1 MLKNNYLCLV
11 KKLHVILSIL
21 ISILIFAHCKSHRY
35 ELSPEL
41 LQIDNLMWLQPD
53 SATRELSRF
62 WANYNIDSTDAFNKH
77 YFNLLVSE
85 ALFKG
90 GYPQSNRKRLL
101 KAVDYFDTTD
111 YWLSA
116 RAHYMNGVGLKA
128 NDSMIEALCE
138 YLHVLDI
145 MDEHIP
151 TPPHTRFMMLIH
163 CRIGDLFSDQY
174 MQEPAIVCYENALKY
189 NALGECVPFERSTLL
204 HKLGYQYDKLQ
215 KYDTARHYY
224 NEALSLMSDTS
235 NSSYQNLLFYIAML
249 DCTSGD
255 DFENGIIKAKKLVS
269 SMPEPYRDWRYVNIG
284 LMYYGAKQNDSSLV
298 YLHKAFDHSTNP
310 KLQSYVAEFIHEIYE
325 SQGDTLKMAE
335 FAEYLIEK
343 PSNERVSMARV
354 STLNSM
360 FQDYQTRHQER
371 LQQQNRKRAIIC
383 VSIAIVILLLVVF
396 IIVKLRN
403 KKRTIENQKLQEEKL
418 RVQKDYENSKHQ
430 QFEALRKRVKSLFDE
445 KKNHSLPLIINEFK
459 SVYPDVLNNISKEYP
474 NLTETEKNI
483 LILTLLNFRIKEEA
497 EMLNL
502 SENTVMK
509 YRSNLKK
516 KVEFDQISSQIR

>member
-1 MLKNNYLCLV
+1 
-11 KKLHVILSIL
+11 
-21 ISILIFAHCKSHRY
+21 
-35 ELSPEL
+35 
-41 LQIDNLMWLQPD
+41 MWLQPD

-116 RAHYMNGVGLKA
+116 RAHYMNGVGFKA
-128 NDSMIEALCE
+128 EDSVVEALYE

-145 MDEHIP
+145 VDEHIP
-151 TPPHTRFMMLIH
+151 TPPHPRFMMLIH

-189 NALGECVPFERSTLL
+189 NNLGECVPFERSILL
-204 HKLGYQYDKLQ
+204 QKLGFQYDKLQ
-215 KYDTARHYY
+215 KYDTARYYY
-224 NEALSLMSDTS
+224 NEALRNSPDT
-235 NSSYQNLLFYIAML
+235 NNLNYKMLQFYKAML
-249 DCTSGD
+249 DCTSGA
-255 DFENGIIKAKKLVS
+255 DFEHGIVELKRLAS
-269 SMPEPYRDWRYVNIG
+269 QCSESNRDWRYVNIG
-284 LMYYGAKQNDSSLV
+284 LIYQEAGPVDSALV
-298 YLHKAFDHSTNP
+298 YLQKAFDYGINDAV
-310 KLQSYVAEFIHEIYE
+310 KSYVAEFIYDIYE
-325 SQGDTLKMAE
+325 SQGDTLKMTE
-335 FAEYLIEK
+335 FAKYLIEK

-360 FQDYQTRHQER
+360 FQDYLTRHQER
-371 LQQQNRKRAIIC
+371 LQHQNRKKAIIT
-383 VSIAIVILLLVVF
+383 VSIVLALIMLMVF
-396 IIVKLRN
+396 IFVKLIN
-403 KKRTIENQKLQEEKL
+403 KKKTIENQKLQEEKERL
-418 RVQKDYENSKHQ
+418 QKGFEDSKHQ
-430 QFEALRKRVKSLFDE
+430 QFETLQKRVKSIFKE
-445 KKNHSLPLIINEFK
+445 KSNNSLPLIINEFK
-459 SVYPDVLNNISKEYP
+459 LVYIDFLNKIYLAYP
-474 NLTETEKNI
+474 NLSETEKNI

-497 EMLNL
+497 IILNL

-516 KVEFDQISSQIR
+516 KVDFKQISSQIR

>member
-1 MLKNNYLCLV
+1 V
-11 KKLHVILSIL
+11 KKLYSILSISVL
-21 ISILIFAHCKSHRY
+21 LLVLAHCTSNPKPWY
-35 ELSPEL
+35 ADKPYNISPEL
-41 LQIDNLMWLQPD
+41 LRIDNLMWLQPD

-116 RAHYMNGVGLKA
+116 RAHYMNGVGFKA
-128 NDSMIEALCE
+128 EDSVVEALYE

-145 MDEHIP
+145 VDEHIP
-151 TPPHTRFMMLIH
+151 TPPHPRFMMLIH

-189 NALGECVPFERSTLL
+189 NNLGECVPFERSILL
-204 HKLGYQYDKLQ
+204 QKLGFQYDKLQ
-215 KYDTARHYY
+215 KYDTARYYY
-224 NEALSLMSDTS
+224 NEALRNSPDT
-235 NSSYQNLLFYIAML
+235 NNLNYKMLQFYKAML
-249 DCTSGD
+249 DCTSGA
-255 DFENGIIKAKKLVS
+255 DFEHGIVELKRLAS
-269 SMPEPYRDWRYVNIG
+269 QCSESNRDWRYVNIG
-284 LMYYGAKQNDSSLV
+284 LIYQEAGPVDSALV
-298 YLHKAFDHSTNP
+298 YLQKAFDYGINDAV
-310 KLQSYVAEFIHEIYE
+310 KSYVAEFIYDIYE
-325 SQGDTLKMAE
+325 SQGDTLKMTE
-335 FAEYLIEK
+335 FAKYLIEK

-360 FQDYQTRHQER
+360 FQDYLTRHQER
-371 LQQQNRKRAIIC
+371 LQHQNRKKAIIT
-383 VSIAIVILLLVVF
+383 VSIVLALIMLMVF
-396 IIVKLRN
+396 IFVKLIN
-403 KKRTIENQKLQEEKL
+403 KKKTIENQKLQEEKERL
-418 RVQKDYENSKHQ
+418 QKGFEDSKHQ
-430 QFEALRKRVKSLFDE
+430 QFETLQKRVKSIFKE
-445 KKNHSLPLIINEFK
+445 KSNNSLPLIINEFK
-459 SVYPDVLNNISKEYP
+459 LVYIDFLNKIYLAYP
-474 NLTETEKNI
+474 NLSETEKNI

-497 EMLNL
+497 IILNL

-516 KVEFDQISSQIR
+516 KVDFKQISSQIR

>member
-1 MLKNNYLCLV
+1 M
-11 KKLHVILSIL
+11 KKLYVILIL
-21 ISILIFAHCKSHRY
+21 VSLLVLANCTSNPKPWYADKPYNISL
-35 ELSPEL
+35 EL
-41 LQIDNLMWLQPD
+41 LHIDSLMWLQPD

-85 ALFKG
+85 IRYKNG
-90 GYPQSNRKRLL
+90 IPQNRKRLL

-116 RAHYMNGVGLKA
+116 RAHYMNGVGFKA
-128 NDSMIEALCE
+128 EDSVVEALYE

-145 MDEHIP
+145 MDEHIS

-174 MQEPAIVCYENALKY
+174 MQEPAIVCYENALRY
-189 NALGECVPFERSTLL
+189 NDYGETNPLTRSYLLQDLGF
-204 HKLGYQYDKLQ
+204 QYDKLQ
-215 KYDTARHYY
+215 KYDTARYYY
-224 NEALSLMSDTS
+224 NEALRFLPDTTDVL
-235 NSSYQNLLFYIAML
+235 YPKVLFYLAML
-249 DCTSGD
+249 DCTSGS
-255 DFENGIIKAKKLVS
+255 DFEHGIVELKRLAS
-269 SMPEPYRDWRYVNIG
+269 QCSESNRDWRYVNIG
-284 LMYYGAKQNDSSLV
+284 LIYQEAGPVDSALV
-298 YLHKAFDHSTNP
+298 YLQKAFDYGINDAMKSF
-310 KLQSYVAEFIHEIYE
+310 VAEFIYEIYE
-325 SQGDTLKMAE
+325 NQGDTLKMAE
-335 FAEYLIEK
+335 FAKYLIEK

-360 FQDYQTRHQER
+360 FQDYLNRHQER
-371 LQQQNRKRAIIC
+371 LQNQNRKRAIIC

-497 EMLNL
+497 IILNL

-516 KVEFDQISSQIR
+516 KVDFNQISSQIR

>member
-1 MLKNNYLCLV
+1 M
-11 KKLHVILSIL
+11 KKLYSILSISVL
-21 ISILIFAHCKSHRY
+21 LLVLAHCTSNPKPWY
-35 ELSPEL
+35 ADKPYNISPEL
-41 LQIDNLMWLQPD
+41 LRIDNLMWLQPD

-116 RAHYMNGVGLKA
+116 RAHYMNGVGFKA
-128 NDSMIEALCE
+128 EDSVVEALYE

-145 MDEHIP
+145 MDYIS

-174 MQEPAIVCYENALKY
+174 MQEPAIVCYKNALRY
-189 NALGECVPFERSTLL
+189 NDYGETNPLTRSYLL
-204 HKLGYQYDKLQ
+204 QDIGFQYDKLQ
-215 KYDTARHYY
+215 KFDTARYYY
-224 NEALSLMSDTS
+224 NEALRFLPDTTDVL
-235 NSSYQNLLFYIAML
+235 YPKVLFYLAML
-249 DCTSGD
+249 DCTSGS
-255 DFENGIIKAKKLVS
+255 DFEHGIVELKRLAS
-269 SMPEPYRDWRYVNIG
+269 QCSESNRDWRYVNIG
-284 LMYYGAKQNDSSLV
+284 LIYQEAGHVDSALV
-298 YLHKAFDHSTNP
+298 YLQKAFDYGINDAV
-310 KLQSYVAEFIHEIYE
+310 KSYVAEFIYDIYE
-325 SQGDTLKMAE
+325 SQDDTLKMTE
-335 FAEYLIEK
+335 FAKYLIEK

-360 FQDYQTRHQER
+360 FQDYLTRHQER
-371 LQQQNRKRAIIC
+371 VQHQNRKRIIIT
-383 VSIAIVILLLVVF
+383 VSIVLAIVLLMVS
-396 IIVKLRN
+396 IIVKLIN
-403 KKRTIENQKLQEEKL
+403 KKKTIENQKLQEEKQRL
-418 RVQKDYENSKHQ
+418 QKDYENSKHQ
-430 QFEALRKRVKSLFDE
+430 QFEALQNRVKSIFKE
-445 KKNHSLPLIINEFK
+445 KNDNYLPLIINEFK
-459 SVYPDVLNNISKEYP
+459 SVYLDILNNISTDYP
-474 NLTETEKNI
+474 NLSETEKNI

-497 EMLNL
+497 IILNL

-516 KVEFDQISSQIR
+516 KVDFKQISSQIR

>member
-1 MLKNNYLCLV
+1 
-11 KKLHVILSIL
+11 
-21 ISILIFAHCKSHRY
+21 
-35 ELSPEL
+35 
-41 LQIDNLMWLQPD
+41 MWLQPD

-90 GYPQSNRKRLL
+90 GNPQSNRKRLL

-116 RAHYMNGVGLKA
+116 RAHYMNGVGFKA
-128 NDSMIEALCE
+128 EDSVVEALYE

-151 TPPHTRFMMLIH
+151 TPPHPRFMMLIH

-189 NALGECVPFERSTLL
+189 NNLGECVPFDRSILL
-204 HKLGYQYDKLQ
+204 QKLGFQYDKLQ
-215 KYDTARHYY
+215 KYDTARYY
-224 NEALSLMSDTS
+224 YDEALHLSPDINNS
-235 NSSYQNLLFYIAML
+235 NYKMLQFYKAML
-249 DCTSGD
+249 DCTSGS
-255 DFENGIIKAKKLVS
+255 DFEHGIVELKQLASQCSES
-269 SMPEPYRDWRYVNIG
+269 SRDWRYVNIG
-284 LMYYGAKQNDSSLV
+284 LVYQEAGHVDSALV
-298 YLHKAFDHSTNP
+298 YLQKAFDYGINDAV
-310 KLQSYVAEFIHEIYE
+310 KSYVAEFIYDIYE
-325 SQGDTLKMAE
+325 SQGDTLKMTE
-335 FAEYLIEK
+335 FAKYLIEK

-360 FQDYQTRHQER
+360 FQDYLTRHQER
-371 LQQQNRKRAIIC
+371 LQHQSRKRAIIY
-383 VSIAIVILLLVVF
+383 VSIAFAIVLLMVF
-396 IIVKLRN
+396 VIVKLRN
-403 KKRTIENQKLQEEKL
+403 KKRTIENQKLQEEKERL
-418 RVQKDYENSKHQ
+418 QKDYENSKRQ
-430 QFEALRKRVKSLFDE
+430 QFETLQKRVKSIFKE
-445 KKNHSLPLIINEFK
+445 KNNNYLPLIINEFK
-459 SVYPDVLNNISKEYP
+459 LVYLDILNNISKDYP
-474 NLTETEKNI
+474 NLSETEKNI

-497 EMLNL
+497 IILNL

-516 KVEFDQISSQIR
+516 KVDFDQISSQIR

>member
-1 MLKNNYLCLV
+1 M
-11 KKLHVILSIL
+11 KKLYSILSISVL
-21 ISILIFAHCKSHRY
+21 LLVLAHCTSTPKPWHADKPY
-35 ELSPEL
+35 NISPEL
-41 LQIDNLMWLQPD
+41 LRIDNLMWLQPD
-53 SATRELSRF
+53 SATKELSRF

-116 RAHYMNGVGLKA
+116 RAHYMNGVGFKA
-128 NDSMIEALCE
+128 EDSVVEALYE

-145 MDEHIP
+145 MDDIS

-189 NALGECVPFERSTLL
+189 NNLGECVPFERSILL
-204 HKLGYQYDKLQ
+204 QKLGFQYDKLQ
-215 KYDTARHYY
+215 KYDTARYYY
-224 NEALSLMSDTS
+224 NEALRNSPDT
-235 NSSYQNLLFYIAML
+235 NNLNYKMLQFYKAML
-249 DCTSGD
+249 DCTSGA
-255 DFENGIIKAKKLVS
+255 DFEHGIVELKRLAS
-269 SMPEPYRDWRYVNIG
+269 QCSESNRDWRYVNIG
-284 LMYYGAKQNDSSLV
+284 LIYQEAGPVDSALV
-298 YLHKAFDHSTNP
+298 YLQKAFDYGINDAV
-310 KLQSYVAEFIHEIYE
+310 KSYVAEFIYDIYE
-325 SQGDTLKMAE
+325 SQGDTLKMTE
-335 FAEYLIEK
+335 FAKYLIEK

-371 LQQQNRKRAIIC
+371 LQHQNRKMAIIY
-383 VSIAIVILLLVVF
+383 VSIAFVIVLLMVF
-396 IIVKLRN
+396 VIVKLRN
-403 KKRTIENQKLQEEKL
+403 KKKAIENQKLQEEKERL
-418 RVQKDYENSKHQ
+418 LKGFEDSKHQ
-430 QFEALRKRVKSLFDE
+430 QFETLQKRVKSIFKE
-445 KKNHSLPLIINEFK
+445 KSNNSLPLIINEFK
-459 SVYPDVLNNISKEYP
+459 LVYIDFLNKIYLAYP
-474 NLTETEKNI
+474 NLSETEKNI

-497 EMLNL
+497 VILNL

-516 KVEFDQISSQIR
+516 KVDFDLISSQIR

>member
-1 MLKNNYLCLV
+1 M
-11 KKLHVILSIL
+11 KKLYIILL
-21 ISILIFAHCKSHRY
+21 FLVSILIFAHCKSHKFDV
-35 ELSPEL
+35 SPEL
-41 LQIDNLMWLQPD
+41 LRIDNLMWLQPD
-53 SATRELSRF
+53 SATKELSRF

-111 YWLSA
+111 SWLSA
-116 RAHYMNGVGLKA
+116 RAHYMNGVGFKA
-128 NDSMIEALCE
+128 EDSVVEALYE

-145 MDEHIP
+145 MDEHIS

-189 NALGECVPFERSTLL
+189 NNLGECVPFDRSILL
-204 HKLGYQYDKLQ
+204 QKLGFQYDKLQ
-215 KYDTARHYY
+215 KYDTARYY
-224 NEALSLMSDTS
+224 YDEALHLSPDINNS
-235 NSSYQNLLFYIAML
+235 NYKMLQFYKAML
-249 DCTSGD
+249 DCTSGA
-255 DFENGIIKAKKLVS
+255 DFEHGIVELKQLASQCSES
-269 SMPEPYRDWRYVNIG
+269 SRDWRYVNIG
-284 LMYYGAKQNDSSLV
+284 LVYQEAGHVDSALV
-298 YLHKAFDHSTNP
+298 YLQKAFDYGINDAV
-310 KLQSYVAEFIHEIYE
+310 KYYVAEFIYDIYE
-325 SQGDTLKMAE
+325 SQDDTLKMAE

-360 FQDYQTRHQER
+360 FQDYLTRHQER

>member
-1 MLKNNYLCLV
+1 
-11 KKLHVILSIL
+11 
-21 ISILIFAHCKSHRY
+21 
-35 ELSPEL
+35 
-41 LQIDNLMWLQPD
+41 MWLQPD

-62 WANYNIDSTDAFNKH
+62 WANYNINSTDAFNKH

-111 YWLSA
+111 SWLSA
-116 RAHYMNGVGLKA
+116 RAHYMNGVGFKA
-128 NDSMIEALCE
+128 EDSVVEALYE

-145 MDEHIP
+145 MDEHIS

-189 NALGECVPFERSTLL
+189 NNLGECVPFDRSILL
-204 HKLGYQYDKLQ
+204 QKLGFQYDKLQ
-215 KYDTARHYY
+215 KYDTARYY
-224 NEALSLMSDTS
+224 YDEALHLSPDINNS
-235 NSSYQNLLFYIAML
+235 NYKMLQFYKAML
-249 DCTSGD
+249 DCTSGA
-255 DFENGIIKAKKLVS
+255 DFEHGIVELKQLASQCSES
-269 SMPEPYRDWRYVNIG
+269 SRDWRYVNIG
-284 LMYYGAKQNDSSLV
+284 LVYQEAGHVDSALV
-298 YLHKAFDHSTNP
+298 YLQKAFDYGINDAV
-310 KLQSYVAEFIHEIYE
+310 KSYVAEFIYDIYE
-325 SQGDTLKMAE
+325 SQDDTLKMAE

-371 LQQQNRKRAIIC
+371 LQHQNRKRIIIT
-383 VSIAIVILLLVVF
+383 VSIVLAIVLLMVS
-396 IIVKLRN
+396 IIVKLII
-403 KKRTIENQKLQEEKL
+403 KKKTIENQKLQVEKQCL
-418 RVQKDYENSKHQ
+418 QNDYENSKRQ
-430 QFEALRKRVKSLFDE
+430 QFEALQNRVKSIFKE
-445 KKNHSLPLIINEFK
+445 KNDNSLPLIINEFK
-459 SVYPDVLNNISKEYP
+459 SVYLDILNNISTDYP
-474 NLTETEKNI
+474 NLSETEKNI

-497 EMLNL
+497 IILNL

-516 KVEFDQISSQIR
+516 KVDFNQISSQIR

>member
-1 MLKNNYLCLV
+1 M
-11 KKLHVILSIL
+11 KKLYIILLFLVSIL
-21 ISILIFAHCKSHRY
+21 VFAHCKSHKFDV
-35 ELSPEL
+35 SPEL
-41 LQIDNLMWLQPD
+41 LRIDNLMWLQPD

-116 RAHYMNGVGLKA
+116 RAHYMNGVGFKA
-128 NDSMIEALCE
+128 EDSVVEALYE

-145 MDEHIP
+145 VDEHIP
-151 TPPHTRFMMLIH
+151 TPPHPRFMMLIH
-163 CRIGDLFSDQY
+163 CRLGDLFSDQY
-174 MQEPAIVCYENALKY
+174 MQEPAIVCYNNALIY
-189 NALGECVPFERSTLL
+189 NDCGETNPLTRSYLLQDLGF
-204 HKLGYQYDKLQ
+204 QYDKLQ
-215 KYDTARHYY
+215 KYDTARYYY
-224 NEALSLMSDTS
+224 NEALRFLPDTTDVL
-235 NSSYQNLLFYIAML
+235 YPKVLFYLAML
-249 DCTSGD
+249 DCTSGS
-255 DFENGIIKAKKLVS
+255 DFEHGIVELKRLAS
-269 SMPEPYRDWRYVNIG
+269 QCSESNRDWRYVNIG
-284 LMYYGAKQNDSSLV
+284 LIYQEAGPVDSALV
-298 YLHKAFDHSTNP
+298 YLQKAFDYGINDAV
-310 KLQSYVAEFIHEIYE
+310 KSYVAEFIYDIYE
-325 SQGDTLKMAE
+325 SQDDTLKMAE

-459 SVYPDVLNNISKEYP
+459 SVYPDVLNNISTDYP
-474 NLTETEKNI
+474 NLSETEKNI

-497 EMLNL
+497 IILNL
-502 SENTVMK
+502 SENTIMK

-516 KVEFDQISSQIR
+516 KVDFDLISSQIR

>member
-1 MLKNNYLCLV
+1 M
-11 KKLHVILSIL
+11 SIL
-21 ISILIFAHCKSHRY
+21 ISVMIFAHCTSHRKPLDAEKQY
-35 ELSPEL
+35 KISPEL
-41 LQIDNLMWLQPD
+41 LHIDSLMWLQPD
-53 SATRELSRF
+53 SATKELSRF

-116 RAHYMNGVGLKA
+116 RAHYMNGVGFKA
-128 NDSMIEALCE
+128 EDSVVEALYE

-145 MDEHIP
+145 VDEHIP
-151 TPPHTRFMMLIH
+151 TPPHPRFMMLIH

-189 NALGECVPFERSTLL
+189 NNLGECVPFERSILL
-204 HKLGYQYDKLQ
+204 QKLGFQYDKLQ
-215 KYDTARHYY
+215 KYDTARYY
-224 NEALSLMSDTS
+224 YDEALHLSPDINNS
-235 NSSYQNLLFYIAML
+235 NYKMLQFYKAML
-249 DCTSGD
+249 DCTSGA
-255 DFENGIIKAKKLVS
+255 DFEHGIVELKQLASQCSES
-269 SMPEPYRDWRYVNIG
+269 SRDWRYVNIG
-284 LMYYGAKQNDSSLV
+284 LVYQEAGHVDSALV
-298 YLHKAFDHSTNP
+298 YLQKAFDYGINDAV
-310 KLQSYVAEFIHEIYE
+310 KSYVAEFIYDIYE
-325 SQGDTLKMAE
+325 SQDDTLKMAE

-371 LQQQNRKRAIIC
+371 LQHQNRKRIIIT
-383 VSIAIVILLLVVF
+383 VSIVLAIVLLMVS
-396 IIVKLRN
+396 IIVKLII
-403 KKRTIENQKLQEEKL
+403 KKKTIENQKLQEEKQCL
-418 RVQKDYENSKHQ
+418 QNDYENSKRQ
-430 QFEALRKRVKSLFDE
+430 QFEALQNRVKSIFKE
-445 KKNHSLPLIINEFK
+445 KNNNSLPLIINEFK
-459 SVYPDVLNNISKEYP
+459 SVYLDILNNISKDYP
-474 NLTETEKNI
+474 NLSETEKNI

-497 EMLNL
+497 VILNL

-516 KVEFDQISSQIR
+516 KVDFDQISSQIR

>member
-1 MLKNNYLCLV
+1 M
-11 KKLHVILSIL
+11 KKLYSILSISVL
-21 ISILIFAHCKSHRY
+21 LLVLAHCTSNSKPWYADKPY
-35 ELSPEL
+35 EVSPEL
-41 LQIDNLMWLQPD
+41 LRIDNLMWLQPD

-116 RAHYMNGVGLKA
+116 RAHYMNGVGFKA
-128 NDSMIEALCE
+128 EDSVVEALYE

-151 TPPHTRFMMLIH
+151 TPPHPRFMMLIH
-163 CRIGDLFSDQY
+163 CRLGDLFSDQY
-174 MQEPAIVCYENALKY
+174 MQEPAIMCYENALRY
-189 NALGECVPFERSTLL
+189 NDYGETNPLTRSYLL
-204 HKLGYQYDKLQ
+204 QDIGFQYDKLQ
-215 KYDTARHYY
+215 KFDTARYYY
-224 NEALSLMSDTS
+224 NEALRFLPDTTDVL
-235 NSSYQNLLFYIAML
+235 YPKVLFYLAML
-249 DCTSGD
+249 DCTSGS
-255 DFENGIIKAKKLVS
+255 DFEHGIVELKRLAS
-269 SMPEPYRDWRYVNIG
+269 QCSESNRDWRYVNIG
-284 LMYYGAKQNDSSLV
+284 LIYQEAGPVDSALV
-298 YLHKAFDHSTNP
+298 YLQKAFDYGINDAV
-310 KLQSYVAEFIHEIYE
+310 KSYVAEFIYDIYE
-325 SQGDTLKMAE
+325 SQDDTLKMAE
-335 FAEYLIEK
+335 FAKYLIEK

-360 FQDYQTRHQER
+360 FQDYQARHQER
-371 LQQQNRKRAIIC
+371 LQHQSRKRAIIY
-383 VSIAIVILLLVVF
+383 VSIAFAIVLLMVF
-396 IIVKLRN
+396 VIVKLRN
-403 KKRTIENQKLQEEKL
+403 KKKVIENQKLQEEKERL
-418 RVQKDYENSKHQ
+418 LKGFEDSKHQ

-445 KKNHSLPLIINEFK
+445 KKNNSLPLIINEFK

-497 EMLNL
+497 IILNL

-516 KVEFDQISSQIR
+516 KVDFNQISSQIR

>member
-1 MLKNNYLCLV
+1 M
-11 KKLHVILSIL
+11 KKLYIILSIL
-21 ISILIFAHCKSHRY
+21 ISILVFAHCRSHKH

-41 LQIDNLMWLQPD
+41 LHIDSLMWLQPD

-116 RAHYMNGVGLKA
+116 RAHYMNGVGFKA
-128 NDSMIEALCE
+128 EDSVVEALYE

-145 MDEHIP
+145 MDTHIP
-151 TPPHTRFMMLIH
+151 TPPHPRFMMLIH
-163 CRIGDLFSDQY
+163 CRLGDLFSDQY
-174 MQEPAIVCYENALKY
+174 MQEPAIICYENALRY
-189 NALGECVPFERSTLL
+189 NDCGETNPLTRSYLL
-204 HKLGYQYDKLQ
+204 QDIGFQYDKLQ
-215 KYDTARHYY
+215 KFDTARYYY
-224 NEALSLMSDTS
+224 NEALRFLPDTTDVL
-235 NSSYQNLLFYIAML
+235 YPKVLFYLAML
-249 DCTSGD
+249 DCTSGS
-255 DFENGIIKAKKLVS
+255 DFEHGIVELKRLAS
-269 SMPEPYRDWRYVNIG
+269 QCSESNRDWRYVNIG
-284 LMYYGAKQNDSSLV
+284 LIYQEAGPVDSALV
-298 YLHKAFDHSTNP
+298 YFQKAFDTGINDAMKSF
-310 KLQSYVAEFIHEIYE
+310 VAEFIYEIYE
-325 SQGDTLKMAE
+325 NQGDTLKMTE
-335 FAEYLIEK
+335 FAKYLIEK

-360 FQDYQTRHQER
+360 FQDYLTRHQER

-383 VSIAIVILLLVVF
+383 VSIAVAIILLMVF
-396 IIVKLRN
+396 IIVKFRN
-403 KKRTIENQKLQEEKL
+403 KKRIIENQKLQEEKQRL
-418 RVQKDYENSKHQ
+418 QTDYENSKRQ
-430 QFEALRKRVKSLFDE
+430 QFEALQKRVKSLFDE
-445 KKNHSLPLIINEFK
+445 KKNKSLPFIINDFNLVYLDNLNDIYKEF
-459 SVYPDVLNNISKEYP
+459 P
-474 NLTETEKNI
+474 NLSETEKNI

-497 EMLNL
+497 VILNL

-516 KVEFDQISSQIR
+516 KVDFDMISSQIR

>member
-1 MLKNNYLCLV
+1 M
-11 KKLHVILSIL
+11 KKLYIILSII
-21 ISILIFAHCKSHRY
+21 ISMLVFAHCKSHKFDV
-35 ELSPEL
+35 SPEL

-62 WANYNIDSTDAFNKH
+62 WANYNINSTDAFNKH

-116 RAHYMNGVGLKA
+116 RAHYMNGVGFKA
-128 NDSMIEALCE
+128 EDSVVEALYE

-145 MDEHIP
+145 VDEHIP
-151 TPPHTRFMMLIH
+151 TPPHPRFMMLIH

-174 MQEPAIVCYENALKY
+174 MQEPAIVCYENALRY
-189 NALGECVPFERSTLL
+189 NDYGETNPLTRSYLL
-204 HKLGYQYDKLQ
+204 QDIGFQYDKLQ
-215 KYDTARHYY
+215 KFDTARYYY
-224 NEALSLMSDTS
+224 NEALRNSPDT
-235 NSSYQNLLFYIAML
+235 NNLNYKKAQFFMAML

-255 DFENGIIKAKKLVS
+255 DFENGILKAKKLVLQS
-269 SMPEPYRDWRYVNIG
+269 PEPYRNWRYVNIG
-284 LMYYGAKQNDSSLV
+284 LIYKEVGQNDSALV
-298 YLHKAFDHSTNP
+298 YLHKVFDNVTKP
-310 KLQSYVAEFIHEIYE
+310 AEQSYVAEFIHEIYE
-325 SQGDTLKMAE
+325 SQGDTLKMTE
-335 FAEYLIEK
+335 FAKYLIEK

-360 FQDYQTRHQER
+360 FQDYLTRHQER
-371 LQQQNRKRAIIC
+371 LQYQSRRRAIVC
-383 VSIAIVILLLVVF
+383 VSISAAVVLLVIFVF
-396 IIVKLRN
+396 AKLRN
-403 KKRTIENQKLQEEKL
+403 KKKALENQKLQDEKQRL
-418 RVQKDYENSKHQ
+418 QKDFEDSKHR
-430 QFEALRKRVKSLFDE
+430 QFEALLKRVKSLFDE
-445 KKNHSLPLIINEFK
+445 KKNKSLPFIINEFNI
-459 SVYPDVLNNISKEYP
+459 VYIDNLNDICKEYP
-474 NLTETEKNI
+474 NLSETEKNI

-497 EMLNL
+497 ELLNL

-516 KVEFDQISSQIR
+516 KVDFDQISSQIR

>member
-1 MLKNNYLCLV
+1 M
-11 KKLHVILSIL
+11 
-21 ISILIFAHCKSHRY
+21 IFAHCTSHRKPLDAEKQY
-35 ELSPEL
+35 KISPEL
-41 LQIDNLMWLQPD
+41 LHIDSLMWLQPD
-53 SATRELSRF
+53 SATKELSRF

-116 RAHYMNGVGLKA
+116 RAHYMNGVGFKA
-128 NDSMIEALCE
+128 EDSVVEALYE

-145 MDEHIP
+145 VDEHIP
-151 TPPHTRFMMLIH
+151 TPPHPRFMMLIH

-189 NALGECVPFERSTLL
+189 NNLGECVPFERSILL
-204 HKLGYQYDKLQ
+204 QKLGFQYDKLQ
-215 KYDTARHYY
+215 KYDTARYY
-224 NEALSLMSDTS
+224 YDEALHLSPDINNS
-235 NSSYQNLLFYIAML
+235 NYKMLQFYKAML
-249 DCTSGD
+249 DCTSGA
-255 DFENGIIKAKKLVS
+255 DFEHGIVELKQLASQCSES
-269 SMPEPYRDWRYVNIG
+269 SRDWRYVNIG
-284 LMYYGAKQNDSSLV
+284 LVYQEAGHVDSALV
-298 YLHKAFDHSTNP
+298 YLQKAFDYGINDAV
-310 KLQSYVAEFIHEIYE
+310 KSYVAEFIYDIYE
-325 SQGDTLKMAE
+325 SQDDTLKMAE

-371 LQQQNRKRAIIC
+371 LQHQNRKRIIIT
-383 VSIAIVILLLVVF
+383 VSIVLAIVLLMVS
-396 IIVKLRN
+396 IIVKLII
-403 KKRTIENQKLQEEKL
+403 KKKTIENQKLQEEKQCL
-418 RVQKDYENSKHQ
+418 QNDYENSKRQ
-430 QFEALRKRVKSLFDE
+430 QFEALQNRVKSIFKE
-445 KKNHSLPLIINEFK
+445 KNNNSLPLIINEFK
-459 SVYPDVLNNISKEYP
+459 SVYLDILNNISKDYP
-474 NLTETEKNI
+474 NLSETEKNI

-497 EMLNL
+497 VILNL

-516 KVEFDQISSQIR
+516 KVDFDQISSQIR

>member
-1 MLKNNYLCLV
+1 MLV
-11 KKLHVILSIL
+11 
-21 ISILIFAHCKSHRY
+21 FAHCKSHKFDV
-35 ELSPEL
+35 SPEL

-62 WANYNIDSTDAFNKH
+62 WANYNINSTDAFNKH

-116 RAHYMNGVGLKA
+116 RAHYMNGVGFKA
-128 NDSMIEALCE
+128 EDSVVEALYE

-145 MDEHIP
+145 VDEHIP
-151 TPPHTRFMMLIH
+151 TPPHPRFMMLIH

-174 MQEPAIVCYENALKY
+174 MQEPAIVCYENALRY
-189 NALGECVPFERSTLL
+189 NDYGETNPLTRSYLL
-204 HKLGYQYDKLQ
+204 QDIGFQYDKLQ
-215 KYDTARHYY
+215 KFDTARYYY
-224 NEALSLMSDTS
+224 NEALRNSPDT
-235 NSSYQNLLFYIAML
+235 NNLNYKKAQFFMAML

-255 DFENGIIKAKKLVS
+255 DFENGILKAKKLVLQS
-269 SMPEPYRDWRYVNIG
+269 PEPYRNWRYVNIG
-284 LMYYGAKQNDSSLV
+284 LIYKEVGQNDSALV
-298 YLHKAFDHSTNP
+298 YLHKVFDNVTKP
-310 KLQSYVAEFIHEIYE
+310 AEQSYVAEFIHEIYE
-325 SQGDTLKMAE
+325 SQGDTLKMTE
-335 FAEYLIEK
+335 FAKYLIEK

-360 FQDYQTRHQER
+360 FQDYLTRHQER
-371 LQQQNRKRAIIC
+371 LQYQSRRRAIVC
-383 VSIAIVILLLVVF
+383 VSISAAVVLLVIFVF
-396 IIVKLRN
+396 AKLRN
-403 KKRTIENQKLQEEKL
+403 KKKALENQKLQDEKQRL
-418 RVQKDYENSKHQ
+418 QKDFEDSKHR
-430 QFEALRKRVKSLFDE
+430 QFEALLKRVKSLFDE
-445 KKNHSLPLIINEFK
+445 KKNKSLPFIINEFNI
-459 SVYPDVLNNISKEYP
+459 VYIDNLNDICKEYP
-474 NLTETEKNI
+474 NLSETEKNI

-497 EMLNL
+497 ELLNL

-516 KVEFDQISSQIR
+516 KVDFDQISSQIR

>member
-1 MLKNNYLCLV
+1 M
-11 KKLHVILSIL
+11 KKLYSILSISVL
-21 ISILIFAHCKSHRY
+21 LLVLAHCTSTPKPWHADKPY
-35 ELSPEL
+35 NISPEL
-41 LQIDNLMWLQPD
+41 LHIDSLMWLQPD
-53 SATRELSRF
+53 SATKELSRF

-101 KAVDYFDTTD
+101 KAVNYFDTTD
-111 YWLSA
+111 SWLSA
-116 RAHYMNGVGLKA
+116 RAHYMNGVGFKA
-128 NDSMIEALCE
+128 EDSVVEALYE

-163 CRIGDLFSDQY
+163 CRLGDLFSDQY
-174 MQEPAIVCYENALKY
+174 MQEPAIVCYNNALIY
-189 NALGECVPFERSTLL
+189 NDCGETNPLTRSYLLQDLGF
-204 HKLGYQYDKLQ
+204 QYDKLQ
-215 KYDTARHYY
+215 KYDTARYYY
-224 NEALSLMSDTS
+224 NEALRFLPDTTDVL
-235 NSSYQNLLFYIAML
+235 YPKVLFYLAML
-249 DCTSGD
+249 DCTSGS
-255 DFENGIIKAKKLVS
+255 DFEHGIVELKRLAS
-269 SMPEPYRDWRYVNIG
+269 QCSESNRDWRYVNIG
-284 LMYYGAKQNDSSLV
+284 LIYQEAGPVDSALV
-298 YLHKAFDHSTNP
+298 YLQKAFDYGINDAV
-310 KLQSYVAEFIHEIYE
+310 KSYVAEFIYDIYE
-325 SQGDTLKMAE
+325 SQDDTLKMAE

-459 SVYPDVLNNISKEYP
+459 SVYPDVLNNISTDYP
-474 NLTETEKNI
+474 NLSETEKNI

-497 EMLNL
+497 IILNL
-502 SENTVMK
+502 SENTIMK

-516 KVEFDQISSQIR
+516 KVDFDLISSQIR

>member
-1 MLKNNYLCLV
+1 MKKIYL
-11 KKLHVILSIL
+11 ILL
-21 ISILIFAHCKSHRY
+21 ISFSLLVLAHCTSNPKPWY
-35 ELSPEL
+35 ADKPYNISPEL
-41 LQIDNLMWLQPD
+41 LRIDNLMWLQPD

-90 GYPQSNRKRLL
+90 GNPQSNRKRLL
-101 KAVDYFDTTD
+101 NAVDYFDTTD
-111 YWLSA
+111 CWLSA

-128 NDSMIEALCE
+128 NDSIIEALGE

-163 CRIGDLFSDQY
+163 CRIGDLFSEQY
-174 MQEPAIVCYENALKY
+174 MQEPAIVCYENALRY
-189 NALGECVPFERSTLL
+189 NDYGETNPLTRSYLL
-204 HKLGYQYDKLQ
+204 QDIGFQYDKLQ
-215 KYDTARHYY
+215 KFDTARYYY
-224 NEALSLMSDTS
+224 NEALRFLPDTTDVL
-235 NSSYQNLLFYIAML
+235 YPKVLFYLAML
-249 DCTSGD
+249 DCTSGS
-255 DFENGIIKAKKLVS
+255 DFEHGIVELKRLAS
-269 SMPEPYRDWRYVNIG
+269 QCSESNRDWRYVNIG
-284 LMYYGAKQNDSSLV
+284 LIYQEAGPVDSALV
-298 YLHKAFDHSTNP
+298 YLQKAFDYGINDAV
-310 KLQSYVAEFIHEIYE
+310 KSYVAEFIYDIYE
-325 SQGDTLKMAE
+325 NKGDTLKMAE
-335 FAEYLIEK
+335 FTEYLIEK

-360 FQDYQTRHQER
+360 FQDYLTRHQER

-474 NLTETEKNI
+474 NLTETKKNI

>member
-1 MLKNNYLCLV
+1 M
-11 KKLHVILSIL
+11 KKLYSILSI
-21 ISILIFAHCKSHRY
+21 SILLLVLANCTSNTKPWYADKPYNAS
-35 ELSPEL
+35 LEL
-41 LQIDNLMWLQPD
+41 LHIDSLMWLQPD

-116 RAHYMNGVGLKA
+116 RAHYMNGVGFKA
-128 NDSMIEALCE
+128 EDSVVEALYE

-145 MDEHIP
+145 MDAHIP
-151 TPPHTRFMMLIH
+151 TPPHPRFMMLIH
-163 CRIGDLFSDQY
+163 CRIGDLFSEQY
-174 MQEPAIVCYENALKY
+174 MQEPAIVCYENALEF
-189 NALGECVPFERSTLL
+189 NALGESVPFERSTLL
-204 HKLGYQYDKLQ
+204 HKLGYQYDKLL

-224 NEALSLMSDTS
+224 NEALNLMTDTS
-235 NSSYQNLLFYIAML
+235 RMSYKNLLFYIAML

-255 DFENGIIKAKKLVS
+255 DFENGIIKAKQLVAQC
-269 SMPEPYRDWRYVNIG
+269 PESNRYWRYCNIG
-284 LMYYGAKQNDSSLV
+284 FMYQGAGQNDSALV
-298 YLHKAFDHSTNP
+298 YMQKAFDLSTKP
-310 KLQSYVAEFIHEIYE
+310 DMQRYVAEFIHEIYE
-325 SQGDTLKMAE
+325 REGDTLKMAE
-335 FAEYLIEK
+335 FAKYLIEK
-343 PSNERVSMARV
+343 PSNERVGMARV

-360 FQDYQTRHQER
+360 FQDYLTRHQER
-371 LQQQNRKRAIIC
+371 VQHQNSKQAIIY
-383 VSIAIVILLLVVF
+383 VTIAVAIILLVVF

-403 KKRTIENQKLQEEKL
+403 KKRTIENQKLQEEKQRL
-418 RVQKDYENSKHQ
+418 QKEYENSKRQ
-430 QFEALRKRVKSLFDE
+430 QYEALQNRVKSIFKE
-445 KKNHSLPLIINEFK
+445 KNDNSLPLIINEFK
-459 SVYPDVLNNISKEYP
+459 SVYLDILNNISTDYP
-474 NLTETEKNI
+474 NLSETEKNI

-497 EMLNL
+497 IILNL

-516 KVEFDQISSQIR
+516 KVDFDLISSLIR